1 MGKQVKRVKHV
12 RAVRFDNP
20 RLAKVGVDVVSL
32 EQLRRRLSAALDLAE
47 RPDFY
52 LLLFLERG
60 AGRHAVDFVELLLK
74 RGHVLFVRPGQV
86 QQWRMEGT
94 LGGELVLVSPEALAP
109 FITRAEAD
117 MQLLAL
123 DEWPSTFAPSQPA
136 FSQALADVR
145 RLRAD
150 IARFQGS
157 ALQAAII
164 WHELLALLLR
174 LMEDHS
180 AAGKRLAQ
188 HEGAVYRIFMRELE
202 KHIDSR
208 ISVRELARR
217 VGYSEST
224 LTRACLE
231 ATGSTAK
238 EAVDQRV
245 ALEAKRL
252 LVHSQSTVVRISH
265 QLGFSEPTNFVKFF
279 RRVAGV
285 SPLSFRAAHAGSA

>member
-1 MGKQVKRVKHV
+1 MGKQVKGVKQV
-12 RAVRFDNP
+12 REVRFDNP
-20 RLAKVGVDVVSL
+20 RLSKVGVDVVSL
-32 EQLRRRLSAALDLAE
+32 EQLRRRMGGALDLAE

-52 LLLFLERG
+52 LLLFVERG
-60 AGRHAVDFVELLLK
+60 GGRHMVDFVEHPLK

-109 FITRAEAD
+109 FIARAEAD

-123 DEWPSTFAPSQPA
+123 DEWPATFVPRQPV
-136 FSQALADVR
+136 FSRALADVR

-150 IARFQGS
+150 IARFQGG

-164 WHELLALLLR
+164 WHELLASLLR

-180 AAGKRLAQ
+180 AAGKRLPRQ
-188 HEGAVYRIFMRELE
+188 ESKVHRIFMRELE
-202 KHIDSR
+202 KHIHMR

-217 VGYSEST
+217 IGYSEST
-224 LTRACLE
+224 LSRACLE
-231 ATGSTAK
+231 TTGSTAK

-252 LVHSQSTVVRISH
+252 LVHSQATVVRISH

-279 RRVAGV
+279 RRMAGV
-285 SPLSFRAAHAGSA
+285 SPLAFRATHAGAA